1 MKNYNVQLFIDDA
14 RFMSSENPEIKMIDQ
29 HDKRLADAWREL
41 FTDGQY
47 EFDPI
52 IAGEVGGDL
61 SCFFCGA
68 WFFDRDE
75 RQHSEDCIYM
85 RVKAILLMEG
95 TIKNAVD

>member
-1 MKNYNVQLFIDDA
+1 
-14 RFMSSENPEIKMIDQ
+14 MIDQ

-52 IAGEVGGDL
+52 IASECGGDL

-68 WFFDRDE
+68 WFVDRDE
-75 RQHSEDCIYM
+75 SQHSEDCIYM
-85 RVKAILLMEG
+85 RVKAILAMEKE
-95 TIKNAVD
+95 TNAVD